1 MPEVSLV
8 PYLVCVNSE
17 GSRETAQMRRLNLCR
32 LAWTFA
38 VHLCVKYPFLMSWF
52 SMLEEIYTALM
63 RFELEYSK
71 TNTMTYTQREDADQL
86 AHLTGL
92 IRVIA
97 GYSMD
102 SQWLGTAKTLIKLCR
117 FQAHQSLCWMYMSFC
132 SFFLRPLWSSSV
144 LFKVHTRENMSLFSE
159 ITTTSSVL
167 NKNCNISILGN

>member
-1 MPEVSLV
+1 M
-8 PYLVCVNSE
+8 
-17 GSRETAQMRRLNLCR
+17 ETAQMRRLNLCR

-71 TNTMTYTQREDADQL
+71 TNTMTYTQREDSDQL
-86 AHLTGL
+86 GYRTGL

-132 SFFLRPLWSSSV
+132 SFFWGHCGLAQFCSRFTPVKICLCLVKSQQHLVFWIKTV
-144 LFKVHTRENMSLFSE
+144 IFQYWVTSLIASMFQY
-159 ITTTSSVL
+159 L
-167 NKNCNISILGN
+167 